1 MKKNVLVI
9 EDDAELASTMR
20 DILEPYQYHVTLA
33 HDCTEALQKSAD
45 PNLSL
50 ILLDIRMPSFSGFWF
65 CEAFK
70 KNPQTMHI
78 PVVMVSALHSD
89 EDVENAYDA
98 GASGYLKKPF
108 RAQELVE
115 TVANYLS

>member
-9 EDDAELASTMR
+9 EDDVELATTMKG
-20 DILEPYQYHVTLA
+20 ILEPYQYHVTVA
-33 HDCTEALQKSAD
+33 HNNEEAIQKSAD
-45 PNLSL
+45 PKLDL
-50 ILLDIRMPSFSGFWF
+50 VLLDIRMPSFSGFWF

-70 KNPQTMHI
+70 KNPQTRHI

-89 EDVENAYDA
+89 EDIENAYDA

-115 TVANYLS
+115 TVENYSS